1 MRSLWFALL
10 LSACG
15 ASAPGNAWQTHTPVR
30 LFVNELVPVNRAA
43 VAESLSAGL
52 GQFGFATTTMGWGQ
66 QLAVSYD
73 AACRCRTCT
82 TGQTQHLDTT
92 AAYVSQADYRTIYV
106 CPAMANV
113 VRDFGERAAIDMV
126 IKHELGHS
134 LGLVEHAEPA
144 PGVLMSARVE
154 SRPTVRTFGPT
165 DIARICA
172 AGGVHGSVCN

>member
-1 MRSLWFALL
+1 MRGLWFFLVLA
-10 LSACG
+10 ACG
-15 ASAPGNAWQTHTPVR
+15 ASAPGNAWQTNAPVR
-30 LFVNELVPVNRAA
+30 LFIGDQVPLDRQLVSD
-43 VAESLSAGL
+43 SLSAGL
-52 GQFGFATTTMGWGQ
+52 GQFGFAATTMGWGQ
-66 QLAVSYD
+66 QLEVSYD
-73 AACRCRTCT
+73 ADCRCRTCT
-82 TGQTQHLDTT
+82 TGQVQHLEST
-92 AAYVSQADYRTIYV
+92 AAYVSQADYRTIHV
-106 CPAMANV
+106 CPAMLNV
-113 VRDFGERAAIDMV
+113 VRDFGERPAIDMV